1 MSEENTNTTETTT
14 TQTTATSS
22 AGNHVWANY
31 GITWNAETVGKQNGP
46 NKTDWVAYPTKAQ
59 IPTVSDYEKFVAHFG
74 KPLVLAWL
82 NASNSMRVKA
92 QAVSRG
98 LIESGTKDADTIR
111 QGVYNALLGL
121 RAQAAVHTVTIV
133 KVTLPDGSVYE
144 GSDEIEFRQM
154 FAAALV
160 GLGVPTEAA
169 IAKAQTAELPRK

>member
-1 MSEENTNTTETTT
+1 MEQNTTE
-14 TQTTATSS
+14 QTPSTIETAA

-31 GITWNAETVGKQNGP
+31 GISWEAETVGKQNGP

-59 IPTVSDYEKFVAHFG
+59 IPRVSDYEKFIAHFG

-98 LIESGTKDADTIR
+98 LIENGTKDAEVIK
-111 QGVYNALLGL
+111 QGVYNALRGL

-133 KVTLPDGSVYE
+133 KVTLPDGTVYE
-144 GSDEIEFRQM
+144 GSDETEFQQM